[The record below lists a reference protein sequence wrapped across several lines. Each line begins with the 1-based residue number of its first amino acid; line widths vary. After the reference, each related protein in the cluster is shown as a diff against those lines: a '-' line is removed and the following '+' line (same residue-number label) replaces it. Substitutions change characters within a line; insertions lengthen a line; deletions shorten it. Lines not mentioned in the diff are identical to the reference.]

1 VRPTEKEFTFDLIP
15 APAKERRSILKGFR
29 VESILWMNKFMKEFF
44 MEKATVEQFKQL
56 FLEIL
61 TEEEVF
67 EGKLSPVSLEGDEV
81 DIVSTEK
88 ENQMDF
94 RLKARNAI
102 YLKKV
107 RKSLQKIEDGT
118 FGECEDCGVEIS
130 YNRLKARPTADLC
143 IQCKEDQ
150 EKEENQLVHKNRDSV
165 KSGRVLPIEH
175 LEKGYNKDE
184 TSTSNFHL
192 SHMDYQDIVN

>member
-1 VRPTEKEFTFDLIP
+1 
-15 APAKERRSILKGFR
+15 
-29 VESILWMNKFMKEFF
+29 
-44 MEKATVEQFKQL
+44 MEKATIEHFKKL

-61 TEEEVF
+61 SEEEIF

-81 DIVSTEK
+81 DIVSVEK

-118 FGECEDCGVEIS
+118 FGECEDCGAEIS
-130 YNRLKARPTADLC
+130 YNRLLARPTADLC
-143 IQCKEDQ
+143 IRCKEAQ
-150 EKEENQLVHKNRDSV
+150 EKEENQMVHKNRNSI
-165 KSGRVLPIEH
+165 KNGRVLPIER
-175 LEKGYNKDE
+175 LDRSYKADE
-184 TSTSNFHL
+184 TGTSDFHV
-192 SHMDYQDIVN
+192 SHMDYQDIVS